1 MFETHNSD
9 CTIKIGACGMWS
21 LSWLERMRPFKSLAF
36 IQDLLST
43 IYLLDTVIDTKTSQ
57 TWTLT
62 ARNLDKMKTGLKVA
76 GHQMPS
82 TEIHALE
89 EGPAN
94 RSVCSMAS

>member
-1 MFETHNSD
+1 
-9 CTIKIGACGMWS
+9 MWS

-43 IYLLDTVIDTKTSQ
+43 IYLLDTVVDTKKSK

-76 GHQMPS
+76 RHRMPS
-82 TEIHALE
+82 TGIHASE
-89 EGPAN
+89 EGSAN
-94 RSVCSMAS
+94 MSVCSMAS